1 MSAPLPGQLQS
12 PPTEN
17 ADLFDFGQIR
27 DYLGFVRRAVGRH
40 KLLVL
45 VAWVSVMGVAA
56 ATVAIL
62 PRSYHVETKILA
74 QQNHV
79 IAALGNPNR
88 TVPRDADAPTKAASE
103 TVLRRDNL
111 ISLIKQTDLVDQW
124 EATRAPANRMK
135 DWVMKVVKGAPTEED
150 RVDALVG
157 LLEKKL
163 QVQIGEGTV
172 TIMIDWPNDEMAFRL
187 VEAAQQNFLEAR
199 HVSEISSI
207 SEAISILEG
216 HAAGVREVIDGA
228 LERIQR
234 FNARQQ
240 PQQGKGVAVAGPS
253 AAKKAL
259 QREREQVNEM
269 LTAKKRAISD
279 LGEFRLKRLSEL
291 QTKLAELRTN
301 YSDIHPEVQST
312 QQSIASLGK
321 DSVQLSDLKKDEE
334 SLKAEVARLDKAIAE
349 APAASAA
356 GPGAT
361 MDEALKAID
370 TEGTPVTAKQSA
382 QDNEKEAQA
391 VEFAKARM
399 SVALSKYDEL
409 LERIDSAKIEL
420 ATARAAFKYRYSVIR
435 PAQRPKKAD
444 KPNVPIIMALGAF
457 AAVALAVLAAVLAD
471 VRTGRILESWQVQR
485 LLGIPVIA
493 EVNRP

>member
-1 MSAPLPGQLQS
+1 MSAPLAPGHLPGPS
-12 PPTEN
+12 ADS
-17 ADLFDFGQIR
+17 ADLFDFSQIR
-27 DYLGFVRRAVGRH
+27 DYLGFIRRAVGRH

-45 VAWVSVMGVAA
+45 GAWLSVMGVAA
-56 ATVAIL
+56 GALAML

-88 TVPRDADAPTKAASE
+88 SVPRDADAPTRAASE

-111 ISLIKQTDLVDQW
+111 ISLIKQTDLVDNW
-124 EATRAPANRMK
+124 DATRAPANRVK
-135 DWVMKVVKGAPTEED
+135 DWLVKLVKGPPTEED

-163 QVQIGEGTV
+163 QVQIGDGTV
-172 TIMIDWPNDEMAFRL
+172 IIMIDWPNDEMAFRL

-234 FNARQQ
+234 FNDKKSQ
-240 PQQGKGVAVAGPS
+240 AVARPAAPS
-253 AAKKAL
+253 PARRAL
-259 QREREQVNEM
+259 DREREQVNEM
-269 LTAKKRAISD
+269 LTAKRRAIAD
-279 LGEFRLKRLSEL
+279 LEDFRRKRLSEL
-291 QTKLAELRTN
+291 QTKLAELKAS
-301 YSDIHPEVQST
+301 YSDAHPEVVHV
-312 QQSIASLGK
+312 QQSITALGQDSL
-321 DSVQLSDLKKDEE
+321 QLADLKKEE
-334 SLKAEVARLDKAIAE
+334 
-349 APAASAA
+349 
-356 GPGAT
+356 
-361 MDEALKAID
+361 EALKAGLVRLDQNIKEQPAAAAPG
-370 TEGTPVTAKQSA
+370 TEEAVRMGAEGGAPERASA
-382 QDNEKEAQA
+382 ADGEKEAQA
-391 VEFAKARM
+391 VEFAKARVG
-399 SVALSKYDEL
+399 VALSKYDEL

-420 ATARAAFKYRYSVIR
+420 ATARAAFKYRYSVVR

-444 KPNVPIIMALGAF
+444 KPNVPVMLVLGAF
-457 AAVALAVLAAVLAD
+457 AATALAMLAAVLAD
-471 VRTGRILESWQVQR
+471 VRTGRILESWQVSR
-485 LLGIPVIA
+485 LIGVPVIA

>member
-1 MSAPLPGQLQS
+1 MSAPLPGQLPS

-45 VAWVSVMGVAA
+45 IAWISVMGVAA
-56 ATVAIL
+56 GTLAIL

-135 DWVMKVVKGAPTEED
+135 DWVMKVLKGPPTEED

-172 TIMIDWPNDEMAFRL
+172 IIMIDWPNDEMAFRL

-216 HAAGVREVIDGA
+216 HAAGVRETIDGA

-234 FNARQQ
+234 FNAKQA
-240 PQQGKGVAVAGPS
+240 PQLGKVAVAGPS

-259 QREREQVNEM
+259 QREREQVSEM

-312 QQSIASLGK
+312 QQSIAALGK

-334 SLKAEVARLDKAIAE
+334 SLKAELSRLDKAIAE
-349 APAASAA
+349 APAASPTGAS
-356 GPGAT
+356 AT

-370 TEGTPVTAKQSA
+370 TEGTPVAPRPSA

-399 SVALSKYDEL
+399 SVALSKYDDL

-471 VRTGRILESWQVQR
+471 VRTGKILESWQVQR
-485 LLGIPVIA
+485 LLGVPVIA

>member
-1 MSAPLPGQLQS
+1 MSAPLPGHLPAPQ
-12 PPTEN
+12 TEN
-17 ADLFDFGQIR
+17 ADLFDFAQIR

-45 VAWVSVMGVAA
+45 VAWVSVMGAA
-56 ATVAIL
+56 AAMLAIL

-88 TVPRDADAPTKAASE
+88 TVPRDADAPTRAASE
-103 TVLRRDNL
+103 TILRRDNL

-124 EATRAPANRMK
+124 EATRAPANRIK
-135 DWVMKVVKGAPTEED
+135 DWVSKVLKGAPTEED

-240 PQQGKGVAVAGPS
+240 PQPGGRVASAGPS

-259 QREREQVNEM
+259 QREREQVSEM

-279 LGEFRLKRLSEL
+279 LGEFRMKRLSEL

-312 QQSIASLGK
+312 QQSIAALGK

-334 SLKAEVARLDKAIAE
+334 SLKAELTRLDKAISE
-349 APAASAA
+349 APAATSS

-361 MDEALKAID
+361 VDEALKAID
-370 TEGTPVTAKQSA
+370 TEGTMAAKPAA
-382 QDNEKEAQA
+382 QDTEKEAQA

-399 SVALSKYDEL
+399 SVALAKYDEL

-471 VRTGRILESWQVQR
+471 VRTGRVLESWQVQR
-485 LLGIPVIA
+485 LLGVPVIA

>member
-12 PPTEN
+12 PPQEN

-27 DYLGFVRRAVGRH
+27 DYLGFVRRAVFRH

-45 VAWVSVMGVAA
+45 VAFVSVMGVAA
-56 ATVAIL
+56 AMLGIL
-62 PRSYHVETKILA
+62 PRSYHVETRILA

-88 TVPRDADAPTKAASE
+88 TIPRDADAPTRAASE
-103 TVLRRDNL
+103 TILRRDNL

-124 EATRAPANRMK
+124 ESTRAPANRLK
-135 DWVMKVVKGAPTEED
+135 DWAQKIIKGAPTEED

-163 QVQIGEGTV
+163 QVQIGDGTV

-234 FNARQQ
+234 FNAKQQ
-240 PQQGKGVAVAGPS
+240 PQPGRAPTGPS

-259 QREREQVNEM
+259 QREREQVSEM

-291 QTKLAELRTN
+291 QTKLSELRTN

-312 QQSIASLGK
+312 QQSIAALGK

-334 SLKAEVARLDKAIAE
+334 SLKAEVARLDKLILE
-349 APAASAA
+349 APAAPAA
-356 GPGAT
+356 GAAT
-361 MDEALKAID
+361 MDEALKVIESEGAQVAPRSSPQD
-370 TEGTPVTAKQSA
+370 T
-382 QDNEKEAQA
+382 EKEAQA

-399 SVALSKYDEL
+399 SVAISKYDEL

-444 KPNVPIIMALGAF
+444 KPNVPIILALGGF
-457 AAVALAVLAAVLAD
+457 AAAALSVLAAVLAD

>member
-1 MSAPLPGQLQS
+1 MSAPLPGHLPAPVQES
-12 PPTEN
+12 
-17 ADLFDFGQIR
+17 ADLFDFSQIR
-27 DYLGFVRRAVGRH
+27 DYLGFVRRAVFRH
-40 KLLVL
+40 KML
-45 VAWVSVMGVAA
+45 VAIAFMSVMAVAA
-56 ATVAIL
+56 GTLAML
-62 PRSYHVETKILA
+62 PRSYHVESKILA

-88 TVPRDADAPTKAASE
+88 SVPRDADAPTRAATE
-103 TVLRRDNL
+103 TILRRDNL

-124 EATRAPANRMK
+124 EATRAPANRLK
-135 DWVMKVVKGAPTEED
+135 DWVQKTLRGPPTEED

-163 QVQIGEGTV
+163 QVSIGEGTV
-172 TIMIDWPNDEMAFRL
+172 TIMIDWANDEMAFRL

-234 FNARQQ
+234 FNDKKSQ
-240 PQQGKGVAVAGPS
+240 PALKVTTGPS
-253 AAKKAL
+253 AAKKGL
-259 QREREQVNEM
+259 MREREQMNEM
-269 LTAKKRAISD
+269 LTAKQRAIKD

-291 QTKLAELRTN
+291 QTKLAELRAS
-301 YSDIHPEVQST
+301 YSDAHPEVVGT

-321 DSVQLSDLKKDEE
+321 DSVQLSDLKKDET
-334 SLKAEVARLDKAIAE
+334 SLKGELARLDRAIAE
-349 APAASAA
+349 APNASSL
-356 GPGAT
+356 PPP
-361 MDEALKAID
+361 ELQAID
-370 TEGTPVTAKQSA
+370 PEGAMPRPSA
-382 QDNEKEAQA
+382 VDTEKEEQA

-399 SVALSKYDEL
+399 SVALAKYDEL

-444 KPNVPIIMALGAF
+444 KPNVPIIMALGGF
-457 AAVALAVLAAVLAD
+457 AAAALSVMAAVLAD
-471 VRTGRILESWQVQR
+471 VRTGRILESWQVNR
-485 LLGIPVIA
+485 LIGIPVIA

>member
-1 MSAPLPGQLQS
+1 MSAPLPGQLPT
-12 PPTEN
+12 PPAEN

-40 KLLVL
+40 KMLVL
-45 VAWVSVMGVAA
+45 IAWVSVMGMAA
-56 ATVAIL
+56 GTLAIL

-88 TVPRDADAPTKAASE
+88 TVPRDADAPTRAASE
-103 TVLRRDNL
+103 TILRRDNL

-124 EATRAPANRMK
+124 EATRAPANRML
-135 DWVMKVVKGAPTEED
+135 DWVRKVTKGAPTEED

-172 TIMIDWPNDEMAFRL
+172 IIMIDWPNDEMAFRL

-234 FNARQQ
+234 FNASKQ
-240 PQQGKGVAVAGPS
+240 PQPGKVAAAGPS
-253 AAKKAL
+253 PAKKAL

-269 LTAKKRAISD
+269 LTAKKRAIAD

-291 QTKLAELRTN
+291 QTKLAELRTA
-301 YSDIHPEVQST
+301 YSDIHPEVQAT

-349 APAASAA
+349 APLAPSASS
-356 GPGAT
+356 AT
-361 MDEALKAID
+361 VDEALKVMD
-370 TEGTPVTAKQSA
+370 GEGAPMAAKPSA
-382 QDNEKEAQA
+382 QDTEKEAQA

-399 SVALSKYDEL
+399 NVALSKYDEL

-471 VRTGRILESWQVQR
+471 VRTGRVLESWQVQR
-485 LLGIPVIA
+485 LLGVPVIA